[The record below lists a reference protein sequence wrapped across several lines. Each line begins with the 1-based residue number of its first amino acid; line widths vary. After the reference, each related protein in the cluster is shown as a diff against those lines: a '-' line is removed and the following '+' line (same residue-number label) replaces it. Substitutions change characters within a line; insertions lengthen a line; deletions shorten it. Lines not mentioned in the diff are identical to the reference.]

1 MLRDLDNLAPAEAGW
16 EGCPS
21 HLTGAD
27 IRCLYLDILS
37 LQVSC
42 QSVNPRDPPVMAQ
55 EQEKPRCWGW
65 GWGMGRLLPN
75 QGGTTAGSR
84 LGKVGSCRWP
94 GVPAASE

>member
-1 MLRDLDNLAPAEAGW
+1 MLRDLDNIAPAEARW

-27 IRCLYLDILS
+27 TRCLYLDILS

-55 EQEKPRCWGW
+55 EQEKPRYWG
-65 GWGMGRLLPN
+65 GGEMGRMLPN
-75 QGGTTAGSR
+75 QGETTAGSR
-84 LGKVGSCRWP
+84 LGKVSSCRGP
-94 GVPAASE
+94 GVPAARE